1 MEWFWNT
8 WTVSYKK
15 KLKLNFVNCGF
26 KKIKSLLFEVLKP
39 GAILTIIVICPV
51 LCEKLNEASVP
62 SLPVD
67 FKENN
72 SFYDSKLL
80 KELKWEIS
88 GTVNQV
94 TS

>member
-1 MEWFWNT
+1 MILK
-8 WTVSYKK
+8 YMDGQQKK

-39 GAILTIIVICPV
+39 GAILTIIIICPG
-51 LCEKLNEASVP
+51 LCEKRNEASVL
-62 SLPVD
+62 SLPMD

-72 SFYDSKLL
+72 AFYDSKLL

-94 TS
+94 AS